1 MRYPRPLKH
10 TALPMQTDVETFNK
24 ATVTRSFVE
33 RQMKANLA
41 AGAVASEITETPTN
55 WVLTTVWPD

>member
-1 MRYPRPLKH
+1 
-10 TALPMQTDVETFNK
+10 MQTDVETFNK
-24 ATVTRSFVE
+24 ATVTKAFVE

-41 AGAVASEITETPTN
+41 AGAVASEVTETATN